1 MPAWAE
7 HSRGWLLLGL
17 LLATGTASTAAEET
31 EPDETFLLY
40 LAAWDDA
47 MQLELAEAAQ
57 ARHEAAER
65 NPRRRNEDK
74 EDDDA

>member
-7 HSRGWLLLGL
+7 SRAGWVLVCLLLV
-17 LLATGTASTAAEET
+17 AGTASTAAEEA
-31 EPDETFLLY
+31 EPDEAFLLY

-47 MQLELAEAAQ
+47 MQLELTEAAQ
-57 ARHEAAER
+57 ARHEATQR
-65 NPRRRNEDK
+65 TPGRRNEDK